1 MSKQPNKFNKL
12 IATAAGTAVV
22 VSAIAPVAGAEWTNT
37 PNWMKDSLQDLVNY
51 GVIDANSTV
60 NAAGEVTRGEVAL
73 YFAKALKLDL
83 ENVEN
88 PGFADVS
95 TSHKYYNAI
104 AALANAGKMNGT
116 QKGFEPDRVINRAE
130 MASLIVK
137 AFGYEYGN
145 GANLTFTDL
154 KGADWAKNAIAGLTD
169 AGIKL
174 GVNDTQ
180 FAPLSKLTRQDT
192 VGFLWKVMKDQGT
205 DFAAYEKVQVESVNE
220 INAKTIEMNFS
231 SAINTDTLKDASKQN
246 VITVIAGEGATNA
259 GAITQTLSED
269 GKSLT
274 LTAANY
280 FKGDYTVKVPFEI
293 VKGTNGKYL
302 APSNTKVTVNDNA
315 APVLSSATATVKT
328 TDDKITSVT
337 LTFNEDVKSVDV
349 VKIGGQN
356 YTATP
361 IGKTVTISNLNLDAT
376 KDYDITVVNAKDI
389 VDNIKD
395 VQTSSLNITVD
406 NVAPAITNVE
416 ATGENTVKI
425 TVDKALQNNALAITG
440 KVGTFESNIVQSAI
454 VNAENNKEYIV
465 TLNSA
470 YLYKNG
476 NSENVTLK
484 FAKEALV
491 DTIGNKNADD
501 ITKTVVVSKDV
512 AAPTVTNVETTVN
525 NGKVTAFTLN
535 FNEEVKS
542 VDASKVHVVNA
553 KGEILTLASIATAAV
568 KADDNTKV
576 VFTLAN
582 GIQADQY
589 SFDLS
594 EGFVMDKALAA
605 NKSGSYSFTV
615 NVTDA
620 DQPVETSFTI
630 TDVTEDNN
638 IVTVAFGQK
647 VKATGTGSALN
658 PLAYSV
664 NGVVLPTDA
673 IVEFGKTND
682 VLDQSKVIITLPE
695 GFVKANDTA
704 AVFRVSGVQTL
715 DNKVSNPFIKTIDIT
730 DNTAPELISL
740 VATDLTKLTL
750 SYSEAIQLTAA
761 EATITDE
768 IALTDSKGA
777 TINFTAAVV
786 DGKLILTVADA
797 TQVSK
802 VTTLKVTDLA
812 NANIIDAN
820 HVAQKAEVT
829 VTK

>member
-83 ENVEN
+83 ESVEN

-231 SAINTDTLKDASKQN
+231 SAINTDTLKDLSKQN

-269 GKSLT
+269 GKTLT

-647 VKATGTGSALN
+647 VKATGTGSSLN

-730 DNTAPELISL
+730 DNTAPELISM